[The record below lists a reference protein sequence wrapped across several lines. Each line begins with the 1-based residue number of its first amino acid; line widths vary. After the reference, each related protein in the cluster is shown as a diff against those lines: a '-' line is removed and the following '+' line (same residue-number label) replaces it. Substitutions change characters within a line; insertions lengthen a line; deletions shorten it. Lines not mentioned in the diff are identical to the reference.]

1 MAVELWLVWE
11 RFVAVRQVMDWR
23 GSQGDASS
31 GTVMSGAEWSGSQG
45 FAGHVTA
52 ERGEAGQGSRGLARR
67 GEVWYVAANRG
78 MAGQSRQS
86 RRVKAER
93 VQSWIGEA
101 VVACD
106 GKSSQG
112 GAGCGGPRYGTARQL
127 RRVMVFHGTVWRG
140 LARRVK
146 AVGATYVMALRDEAR
161 PCGSR
166 QSRHGQHPQNRKDA
180 ICRHLQTSI
189 HIGADSI
196 SKFPRKS

>member
-1 MAVELWLVWE
+1 MDGRGSCGEVWRCKVWRGMAVL
-11 RFVAVRQVMDWR
+11 
-23 GSQGDASS
+23 
-31 GTVMSGAEWSGSQG
+31 
-45 FAGHVTA
+45 AGHGMA
-52 ERGEAGQGSRGLARR
+52 ERGMVWLGL
-67 GEVWYVAANRG
+67 
-78 MAGQSRQS
+78 AGQSRQCGVRPFGAGRGASGSVGSGQS
-86 RRVKAER
+86 RRAKAER

-140 LARRVK
+140 LAMRVK

-166 QSRHGQHPQNRKDA
+166 QSRHGQHPQNRKEA

-189 HIGADSI
+189 HIDADSI
-196 SKFPRKS
+196 LKFPRK